1 MRVHV
6 LVLSAVLSTPSF
18 ASADADPIETG
29 IAAAWR
35 GDSGAEAILRT
46 GLAAC
51 GEALDSDAAMRC
63 ASGMNV
69 LAALL
74 HASGRLAEADGLFR
88 RAMSRLDIRR
98 PGHAGVLADAANGLA
113 GLLADRGDW
122 READQLASRA
132 RDLWEKS
139 CGRECPDLARALMTL
154 AEVRLAVGEVPEAEK
169 LLRRAGRLAERPGAA
184 PTMRAAVSAR
194 RGVLSLALG
203 RYADAEPA
211 LENALEQAEDLVGPE
226 HPALVRLAQ
235 TLADCYRLRNRL
247 SDAAELYA
255 RALRIAETAYGGSH
269 PVVLPLLAGLAEVSE
284 RQGLEARAQA
294 IHTRALAVAD
304 EVLADN
310 EPVRLHY
317 LCQLAAFH
325 ARRRDTDRAEV
336 LFRTALD
343 TNDSRRDPTLHR
355 IALEG
360 LRDVYVRAGRR
371 AEAARVARE
380 LRSYT
385 PPSRREV
392 SMSTSP
398 GSSEPSS
405 LVSAFSHASVAP
417 GEP

>member
-6 LVLSAVLSTPSF
+6 LVLSVVLSTPSF
-18 ASADADPIETG
+18 ASADADPIATG

-35 GDSGAEAILRT
+35 GDAGAEAILRT
-46 GLAAC
+46 SLDAC
-51 GEALDSDAAMRC
+51 DEARHPEAVMRC

-74 HASGRLAEADGLFR
+74 QASGRTAEAEGLFR
-88 RAMSRLDIRR
+88 RAMSRLDARR
-98 PGHAGVLADAANGLA
+98 PGQAGVLADAINGLA

-122 READQLASRA
+122 REAERLASRA

-139 CGRECPDLARALMTL
+139 YGRECPDLARALMTL
-154 AEVRLAVGEVPEAEK
+154 AEVRLAVGEVPEAET
-169 LLRRAGRLAERPGAA
+169 LLRRAARLAERPGAA

-194 RGVLSLALG
+194 RGVLWLALG

-211 LENALEQAEDLVGPE
+211 LESALEQAEDLVGPE

-235 TLADCYRLRNRL
+235 TLADCYRLRHRL
-247 SDAAELYA
+247 PDAAELYA
-255 RALRIAETAYGGSH
+255 RALRIAETAYGSSH

-294 IHTRALAVAD
+294 LHARALAVAD
-304 EVLADN
+304 EALADT
-310 EPVRLHY
+310 EPLRLHY

-325 ARRRDTDRAEV
+325 ARRRDTGRAEV
-336 LFRTALD
+336 LFRTVLD

-360 LRDVYVRAGRR
+360 LRDAYVRAGQR
-371 AEAARVARE
+371 AEAARVARA
-380 LRSYT
+380 LRSHT

-398 GSSEPSS
+398 GFSEPSS
-405 LVSAFSHASVAP
+405 MVSAFSHPVAP